1 MAVKRGVRLFISI
14 VERGQ
19 GKALGRF
26 YDALGL
32 TCHFQTVGR
41 GTASSDLLDILGIG
55 SLERDVLLSFGERE
69 RVQRMMYLLSE
80 DEGDVPARG
89 IVFSIPLTA
98 LNTLAAAV
106 LMREGNDTGEQDNGR
121 ELGKEESGMQG
132 SREDVHS
139 LILIV
144 VNQGHTDEVMNTARR
159 AGARGGT
166 IIRSRWAG
174 AEEAE
179 TFYGITL
186 QAEKEI
192 IAIVAGGER
201 RRLIMETVN
210 KAHGMNTPAGALVCS
225 VGIEEMEKVG

>member
-1 MAVKRGVRLFISI
+1 MAKRGVRILMSI

-19 GKALGRF
+19 GKELTRF
-26 YDALGL
+26 YGMHGL

-41 GTASSDLLDILGIG
+41 GTAASDLLDILGAG
-55 SLERDVLLSFGERE
+55 STERDILLSFGEEEKAQRLLWQMRE
-69 RVQRMMYLLSE
+69 EEEPSVH
-80 DEGDVPARG
+80 AKG
-89 IVFSIPLTA
+89 IVFSTPLTA

-106 LMREGNDTGEQDNGR
+106 LMRESEQKNEKGA
-121 ELGKEESGMQG
+121 
-132 SREDVHS
+132 EDMEQKLDEDHS

-144 VNQGHTDEVMNTARR
+144 VNQGHTDEVMNTART

-174 AEEAE
+174 SEESA

-192 IAIVAGGER
+192 IAIVAGAER
-201 RRLIMETVN
+201 RKMIMESVN
-210 KAHGMNTPAGALVCS
+210 KMHGMNTAAGAMVCS
-225 VGIEEMEKVG
+225 VAVDQMQRPG